1 MKLFAAFVVIGSI
14 GIIAA
19 WAPHAR
25 AEVPKLAPSAP
36 PQEPSPASGSS
47 QLGTLTGPTQPSS
60 SDRSQ
65 RLNQQAEAINE
76 GLPAAG
82 QNRDLIQQVLGLP
95 ETVRVRPTRSGMG
108 VTTQF

>member
-14 GIIAA
+14 AITAVL
-19 WAPHAR
+19 APHAA
-25 AEVPKLAPSAP
+25 AEVPKPAPSAS
-36 PQEPSPASGSS
+36 PQEPSPPAGSS
-47 QLGTLTGPTQPSS
+47 QLGTLTVPAQPSP

-76 GLPAAG
+76 SLPAAG